1 MSAAV
6 CFTFEIL
13 IQVRF
18 PAQKRTDKMLTWQGK
33 DEEIC
38 NSHASLVRDNTCH
51 LIYTCVHEVP
61 F

>member
-1 MSAAV
+1 MWAAA
-6 CFTFEIL
+6 CFIFEIV

-18 PAQKRTDKMLTWQGK
+18 PEQKWTDEMLIWQGK

-51 LIYTCVHEVP
+51 
-61 F
+61 